1 MVSLRD
7 GREWSDARLFL
18 DDLRSPSQQDRAHV
32 TPGPTRTSR
41 RQTAI
46 PVFTFVTE
54 PGVPPVF
61 VMRLDKEALRRVESR
76 AHTHDFPG
84 LVYFERSAG
93 ALTFRGRETPIR
105 AGDAY
110 LIGPNAV
117 VDVVADS
124 ERLVQ
129 ARGSGVFF
137 TPDALEAFGPV
148 GSELGWRTHRLL
160 RVFAREN
167 ADVVHRI
174 HVPPEERRAWR
185 QGIAL
190 IERELRER
198 GERYREAV
206 VAQLVLLLV
215 SATRLA
221 AGQGEELHGAG
232 TGLLDEVFAVI
243 EQRFRG
249 PYPSATSRRQCTSVQ
264 GT

>member
-1 MVSLRD
+1 M
-7 GREWSDARLFL
+7 
-18 DDLRSPSQQDRAHV
+18 

-46 PVFTFVTE
+46 PVFTYVTE

-61 VMRLDKEALRRVESR
+61 VMRLGKEALRRVEAH

-174 HVPPEERRAWR
+174 HVPPEGRRAWR

-198 GERYREAV
+198 GGAISRGRRRPA
-206 VAQLVLLLV
+206 
-215 SATRLA
+215 RA
-221 AGQGEELHGAG
+221 AAC
-232 TGLLDEVFAVI
+232 
-243 EQRFRG
+243 QRHTPGSRAKVKSCTERG
-249 PYPSATSRRQCTSVQ
+249 PVFWMRCSR
-264 GT
+264 